1 MSLGAKL
8 KGLFGGSAVTKSKEI
23 VLSSPLTGRVVP
35 LDEVKD
41 ETFARRI
48 LGDGVAVCPVGKG
61 ELRAPADGR
70 VEQVFETWHALTMI
84 TNGGAELLL
93 HVGIDTVE
101 LGGKHFEMLVDEGD
115 AVKTGDV
122 LLNFDAEAIRA
133 AGYDL
138 ATPMVVGNSDEY
150 ELQLVASGDVGAGM
164 PLLKLVK
171 KEGRA

>member
-8 KGLFGGSAVTKSKEI
+8 RGLFGGSAVTKSKEI

-35 LDEVKD
+35 LEEVKD
-41 ETFARRI
+41 ETFALRI
-48 LGDGVAVCPVGKG
+48 LGDGVAVSPVGKG

-84 TNGGAELLL
+84 TNDGVELLL

-101 LGGKHFEMLVDEGD
+101 LGGKHFEMLVKERD
-115 AVKTGDV
+115 VIKTGDV

-138 ATPMVVGNSDEY
+138 VTPMVIGNSDDY
-150 ELQLVASGDVGAGM
+150 ELQVVASGDVGAGM
-164 PLLKLVK
+164 PLLKLIK
-171 KEGRA
+171 KGESV